1 MDVTLK
7 PGSALVTATF
17 RDEKKGEFKFKF
29 EPKEMRTKSILP
41 IQNNVYNFL
50 INSAT
55 NYWDAKL
62 QNSINITLGYISDIK
77 E

>member
-55 NYWDAKL
+55 N
-62 QNSINITLGYISDIK
+62 
-77 E
+77 